1 MKKQNLFLICPEC
14 YIENAIRDKYGVDSY
29 FLTALGTVF
38 NIDEFE
44 YAEEVNQFI
53 TNKSIGTIYIV
64 NDSSCTFIKNTIEG
78 ITNSNTQA
86 ERVLKSIINN
96 NKKQFDGLSDK
107 KQLMKLARL
116 NTFRQAYELLNVAFI
131 GNKIKDNLIIL
142 KGLIYDRANSHFS
155 EFDIEI

>member
-14 YIENAIRDKYGVDSY
+14 YIENAIRDKYGDSY

-53 TNKSIGTIYIV
+53 TNESIGTIYIV

-78 ITNSNTQA
+78 VNNSNTQA

-116 NTFRQAYELLNVAFI
+116 NTYRQAYELLNVAFI
-131 GNKIKDNLIIL
+131 GNKIKDNHIKL
-142 KGLIYDRANSHFS
+142 KGLIYDRASSHFS